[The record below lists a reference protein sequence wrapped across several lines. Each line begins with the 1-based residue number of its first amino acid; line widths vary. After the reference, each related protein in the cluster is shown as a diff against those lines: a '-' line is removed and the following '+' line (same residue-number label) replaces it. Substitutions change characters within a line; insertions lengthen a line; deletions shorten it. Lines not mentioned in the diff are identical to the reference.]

1 MSKYNKK
8 TVRLGDVAT
17 YINGYAFKPDD
28 WNTTGIPI
36 IRIQDLTGSSCNP
49 NYYQGEYNEKFLIE
63 NEDVLISW
71 SASLGVYV
79 WNGGKALLN
88 QHIFKVVFDKCEIEK
103 YYYVFSVRQKLMDMG
118 LKSHG
123 ATMKHIVKKDFENIR
138 IPFPPKEVQK
148 QIAKTLMEVDRLLL
162 MRKKQ
167 LLNLETL
174 VKSQFIDMF
183 GDEYHIFTKWKTALF
198 RELFTFKSGGTPS
211 RNIVKYFQ
219 GSIPWITSISLGDN
233 FIGEENAVELITN
246 EAIENSA
253 TKIIPKNSLLFGI
266 RVGVGKSSINTAPIC
281 INQDILAIIGEEKI
295 CNLIFLK
302 KFLERNMNFFDSQ
315 KRGAT
320 IKGIKSDVL
329 KNFKIP
335 LPPIELQNKFADF
348 VRQVD
353 KSKYRVYNSK
363 KIINNL
369 IKAMGT

>member
-183 GDEYHIFTKWKTALF
+183 GDEDIEDTLENISTYVSRGKSPKYTNLSKIKIINQACIHWEFLD
-198 RELFTFKSGGTPS
+198 FKK
-211 RNIVKYFQ
+211 VKYHREDR
-219 GSIPWITSISLGDN
+219 SNITPL
-233 FIGEENAVELITN
+233 EE
-246 EAIENSA
+246 
-253 TKIIPKNSLLFGI
+253 G
-266 RVGVGKSSINTAPIC
+266 
-281 INQDILAIIGEEKI
+281 DILINSTGTGT
-295 CNLIFLK
+295 LGRMSIFFPENINNVYVADSHVTVVRFDRNKVIPEYVLHLFKVENMQIQLYKRGVSGSTNQIELSKSNLK
-302 KFLERNMNFFDSQ
+302 KFS
-315 KRGAT
+315 
-320 IKGIKSDVL
+320 
-329 KNFKIP
+329 IP

-369 IKAMGT
+369 IKVIGT